1 LFEASG
7 VGDMSIGCSFV
18 IYPKNVWP

>member
-1 LFEASG
+1 LFETSG